1 MKKLIDKTWTKVSM
15 ILALLFIVSAC
26 SDSFENGGFDVDS
39 PANTTSFSLNGV
51 AGQID
56 QKTGKINV
64 TMPYG
69 SDITAI
75 IPKVVLE
82 EGATSNLDTTTPI
95 DFTTPVKYRVING
108 NLFKDYTVSVMV
120 LSPIKSFTINGM
132 PATINDVSKTISLT
146 LPENTDLTALKP
158 VIEVTQGVA
167 ISPTSGTTI
176 NFTDPVIFVIT
187 SDGKS
192 VNYTANVVLPVKGL
206 VVAFLGTAAT
216 RAEISNIDEIIAS
229 NWLFENFNG
238 AKYISFTDIQNGY
251 DLSTITVIWWHFDS
265 ATNLPSIAYK
275 PEVTT
280 ALKNYQTNGGNLLL
294 TTFASQYVD
303 ALGIVPSGKGPN
315 NVFGDFPPN
324 GFVDGNSWGMS
335 FVGHENHPIFQGLT
349 TYESGKANLL
359 QAGTFR
365 LNHTAWW
372 FVPEWGGYGNGE
384 GWRTQTG
391 GTNLASEA
399 WDNNLD
405 GRVTIAEFPNSST
418 DKNVIVISMGAY
430 DWYNETNSS
439 GVPSQSNEFI
449 NNIKIL
455 TQNSINYLA
464 QNK

>member
-1 MKKLIDKTWTKVSM
+1 MKKLINKTWIKLSLVLTLILM
-15 ILALLFIVSAC
+15 ISAC
-26 SDSFENGGFDVDS
+26 TDSFENGGFDVDS
-39 PANTTSFSLNGV
+39 PSNTTSFSLNGV
-51 AGQID
+51 AGTID
-56 QKTGKINV
+56 QKTGKIDV
-64 TMPYG
+64 KMPYG

-75 IPKVVLE
+75 VPKVVLE
-82 EGATSNLDTTTPI
+82 EGATSNLNTSVPI
-95 DFTTPVKYRVING
+95 NFTAPVKYRVVNG
-108 NLFKDYTVSVMV
+108 NLFKDYTVTVTV
-120 LSPIKSFTINGM
+120 LSPIKSFTINGL

-146 LPENTDLTALKP
+146 MPDDTDLTALKP
-158 VIEVTQGVA
+158 VIEATEGVT
-167 ISPTSGTTI
+167 ISPASGVTVDFS
-176 NFTDPVIFVIT
+176 NPVTYVIT
-187 SDGKS
+187 SNGKS
-192 VNYTANVVLPVKGL
+192 VNYTANITVPVKGL

-216 RAEISNIDEIIAS
+216 RAEITNMDEITAA
-229 NWLFENFNG
+229 NWLFENFKG

-251 DLSTITVIWWHFDS
+251 DLSTINVIWWHFDS
-265 ATNLPSIAYK
+265 ATNLPPIAYK

-280 ALKNYQTNGGNLLL
+280 ALKNYRTNGGNLLL

-359 QAGTFR
+359 QSGTFR

-372 FVPEWGGYGNGE
+372 FVPEWGGYGNGA
-384 GWRTQTG
+384 GWRDQTG
-391 GTNLASEA
+391 GTNLASES
-399 WDNNLD
+399 WDNELN
-405 GRVTIAEFPNSST
+405 GRVTIAEFPNSSAN
-418 DKNVIVISMGAY
+418 KNVVVISMGAY

-449 NNIKIL
+449 NNIKLL